1 MTVSH
6 LGLYIW
12 GCVCVSINYIQH
24 LKSLL
29 TKDTREPNSATVWR
43 KCKIKFSNVF
53 LIGFKNL
60 IFGAPCRA
68 TNPNSFV
75 QKNSVAAHSIILWCF
90 GEVVICSIIR
100 CHICQMTGIEYHWS
114 KCDFATILERKP
126 KTWECNKKYNIY
138 EFVINLGSGNG
149 ERTNLFTADTEK
161 KNCPTP
167 KTIFFHPSFFI
178 FLLETVW
185 CLLQSTIKGFQ
196 LLVFRRE

>member
-1 MTVSH
+1 MDC
-6 LGLYIW
+6 G
-12 GCVCVSINYIQH
+12 
-24 LKSLL
+24 
-29 TKDTREPNSATVWR
+29 
-43 KCKIKFSNVF
+43 
-53 LIGFKNL
+53 
-60 IFGAPCRA
+60 A
-68 TNPNSFV
+68 TNPDTIALFKRTLLLLILSSFGALV
-75 QKNSVAAHSIILWCF
+75 RWWFVALVLWC
-90 GEVVICSIIR
+90 VSALSIIR

-114 KCDFATILERKP
+114 KSDFATILERKP